1 MKVKE
6 DFNPLF
12 IYFGIMILLQVC
24 LSMILPSFVPED
36 YLTAVSF
43 IVLYTIMF
51 GTFIAVYWKKV
62 LEDLKK
68 LSWKT
73 ILIIVGISAAMFFA
87 IEFLASLLP
96 KAANEESIIDI
107 IHQCGIWTLL
117 PISLFGPFAE
127 EMVFRYSFSTFIKK
141 DTIFLIVSS
150 LVFAAMHMS
159 SIGIEMIVYVIMGL
173 FLGLVYLKTYKNIA
187 ASTIAH
193 VVNNFIEV
201 IMLLFL

>member
-12 IYFGIMILLQVC
+12 IYFGIMILLQVV

-51 GTFIAVYWKKV
+51 GTFIAIYWKR
-62 LEDLKK
+62 LFEDFKK

-73 ILIIVGISAAMFFA
+73 ILIIIGISIVMFFA

-96 KAANEESIIDI
+96 KAANETAIIDMV
-107 IHQCGIWTLL
+107 HQCGIWTLL
-117 PISLFGPFAE
+117 PIAFFGPFSE
-127 EMVFRYSFSTFIKK
+127 ELVFRYSFSTFIKK

-173 FLGLVYLKTYKNIA
+173 FLGLVYLKTKKNLA

-193 VVNNFIEV
+193 VVNNFIEA
-201 IMLLFL
+201 IMLIFL

>member
-12 IYFGIMILLQVC
+12 IYFGIMILLQVG

-73 ILIIVGISAAMFFA
+73 ILIIVCIAAVMFFA

-96 KAANEESIIDI
+96 EADNEAAIIDMV
-107 IHQCGIWTLL
+107 HQCGIWTLL
-117 PISLFGPFAE
+117 PIALFGPFAE

-173 FLGLVYLKTYKNIA
+173 FLGLVYLKTNKNIA

-193 VVNNFIEV
+193 VVNNLIEV